1 MFIWL
6 TQCACNVCFEVLSFV
21 CDWVTFAVLC
31 VLDKK
36 SDLRKTEKEWIAA
49 ESDTETSDAPLG
61 RGKRPKLPKQPGNS
75 DMNKPAGRGGGGAPL
90 TKKVH
95 VAIIN
100 WLFIIIQACSSD
112 HWVGCGS
119 GPSMGYVGLGCMF
132 GLGHSVW
139 FIL

>member
-1 MFIWL
+1 
-6 TQCACNVCFEVLSFV
+6 V

-36 SDLRKTEKEWIAA
+36 SDLRKTEKDWIAAERAA

-61 RGKRPKLPKQPGNS
+61 RGKRPKLPKQSNLPKQPGNS

-100 WLFIIIQACSSD
+100 WLFIIIQACSSY